1 METVTKITVAD
12 IDYFIKNGI
21 IPPGI
26 PSNMRDYST
35 WKRLRIIPFKSV
47 FSDPKNKIEK

>member
-1 METVTKITVAD
+1 MYTISVAD
-12 IDYFIKNGI
+12 IEYFIKNGI
-21 IPPGI
+21 IPPWI

-47 FSDPKNKIEK
+47 FKIEK